1 MKTKFNT
8 VSAAS
13 AADGIDNT
21 FRSDIRH
28 RPVRMVNSKSTTQS
42 TPSLFFI
49 LLSLELEELMTSII
63 IE

>member
-13 AADGIDNT
+13 AADGIDNV
-21 FRSDIRH
+21 FRSDIPH
-28 RPVRMVNSKSTTQS
+28 RPVRMVNSKST
-42 TPSLFFI
+42 PSLFFN